1 VLAFSMSSAS
11 FHWRTWNP
19 DFWRS
24 SIASC
29 ESSEC
34 LPATAAAAGVLTPMP
49 CVPVTPAPWTPGAAM
64 VQLGGM
70 PALHDGCTL
79 QCVWGGVISV
89 VTPGQVVVDITEA
102 PTPRKG
108 KRRGAR

>member
-1 VLAFSMSSAS
+1 MFQLPCPAPPT
-11 FHWRTWNP
+11 RI
-19 DFWRS
+19 DFRPARLW
-24 SIASC
+24 
-29 ESSEC
+29 
-34 LPATAAAAGVLTPMP
+34 ATAAAAGVLTPMP

-89 VTPGQVVVDITEA
+89 LTPGRRWWTSSEA